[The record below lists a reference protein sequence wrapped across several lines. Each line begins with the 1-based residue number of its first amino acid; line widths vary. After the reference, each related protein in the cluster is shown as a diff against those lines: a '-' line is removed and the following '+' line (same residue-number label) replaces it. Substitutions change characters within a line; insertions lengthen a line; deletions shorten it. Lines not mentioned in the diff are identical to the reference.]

1 MVKPQG
7 DRDGPQWKGI
17 MFNRDRSLSHA
28 GQKPI
33 FPHFLTFSGQLLHVL
48 VGTGSGTDTAA
59 RRPCLI
65 LDIIPVSVLLQAEER
80 RTAEKR
86 RSDSDRGPESEHRQK
101 VSGVLCPFWGGILVL
116 EEKTSRMHIPNSRS
130 CLSPKGS
137 SSVL

>member
-1 MVKPQG
+1 MAKPRG
-7 DRDGPQWKGI
+7 SRDGPQWKSI
-17 MFNRDRSLSHA
+17 AFVRDRSLYHV

-33 FPHFLTFSGQLLHVL
+33 FPLFLTFSGQLLHVL
-48 VGTGSGTDTAA
+48 VDTGSGTDTAA

-101 VSGVLCPFWGGILVL
+101 VSGVLCPFGGILVL
-116 EEKTSRMHIPNSRS
+116 EQKTSQMHIPNSKS

-137 SSVL
+137 SRVL